1 VQCVVS
7 ADNAVSEVNMIRHV
21 IYGVLVGRF
30 LMKFAERF
38 TMSFN
43 GVHNEIKPKA
53 LIMNYGNETIWCAVV
68 RNRYVAERVIGYL
81 CRNNPNIAPNF
92 YVDDT
97 IFDNSRSEIYKSYVK
112 QFQSGDI
119 HNIRIFAPRV
129 PRIAYYPLQTAMF
142 SLHSIKAT
150 H

>member
-1 VQCVVS
+1 
-7 ADNAVSEVNMIRHV
+7 MIRHV

-43 GVHNEIKPKA
+43 YAHNEINPKA
-53 LIMNYGNETIWCAVV
+53 LIMNYGNGPIWCAVV
-68 RNRYVAERVIGYL
+68 RNRYVAERVMGYL

-97 IFDNSRSEIYKSYVK
+97 IFDDTRSEMYKQYVN
-112 QFQSGDI
+112 QFKTGDI
-119 HNIRIFAPRV
+119 LHMKIFSSRV
-129 PRIAYYPLQTAMF
+129 PQMAIGALRSAMF
-142 SLHSIKAT
+142 SMPL
-150 H
+150 